1 MNHVRRNVSYLALLV
16 IVILLALLARG
27 YLSKGSPLLPLPFG
41 GLPVA
46 PTESPKP
53 SPTVTI
59 TAIRAMAELATVDYQ
74 AIAEVPNERVPDDV
88 RKYLG
93 VKEQILLIAYGDVK
107 AGFDLSKLRENDL
120 WVDGNRIQLH
130 LPAPEI
136 LTISI
141 DHKRSHVVYDQGS
154 LLIAHDVNL
163 EGETYQIAEGAI
175 RQAAIDAKIL
185 ENASKYGQLFFENFL
200 RSLGFTEVKV
210 IVN

>member
-1 MNHVRRNVSYLALLV
+1 MSQIRRNAGFLALLV
-16 IVILLALLARG
+16 IIALAALLARE
-27 YLSKGSPLLPLPFG
+27 YLNKSQPIWTPP
-41 GLPVA
+41 PPTA
-46 PTESPKP
+46 PTGTPAPAP
-53 SPTVTI
+53 SVTI
-59 TAIRAMAELATVDYQ
+59 TNIRGMAELATVEYQ

-107 AGFDLSKLRENDL
+107 AGFRLEKLAESDL
-120 WVDGNRIQLH
+120 WTDGRRVQLH

-136 LTISI
+136 LTTSI
-141 DHKRSHVVYDQGS
+141 DHKRSHAVTYQGS
-154 LLIAHDVNL
+154 LLLSHDVNFEKDTL
-163 EGETYQIAEGAI
+163 GIAEGALE
-175 RQAAIDAKIL
+175 QAAIDAKIL

>member
-1 MNHVRRNVSYLALLV
+1 MNQIRRNAGFLALLV
-16 IVILLALLARG
+16 IIVLAALLVRE
-27 YLSKGSPLLPLPFG
+27 YLTQSQLIWTPPP
-41 GLPVA
+41 PA
-46 PTESPKP
+46 PTSIPIPAP
-53 SPTVTI
+53 SVTI
-59 TAIRAMAELATVDYQ
+59 THIRGMAELATVEYQ

-93 VKEQILLIAYGDVK
+93 VKEQILLIAYGNVK
-107 AGFDLSKLRENDL
+107 AGFRLEKLAESDL
-120 WVDGNRIQLH
+120 WTDGRRVQLH

-136 LTISI
+136 LTTSI
-141 DHKRSHVVYDQGS
+141 DHQRSHVVTYQGS
-154 LLIAHDVNL
+154 LLLSHDVSFEKDTL
-163 EGETYQIAEGAI
+163 GIAEGAL